1 MACAGPVDL
10 SRNKVAV
17 SGVLKAQGHGAKSF
31 KVPGKAAK
39 AIVDSGHVVDVAK
52 GDLAGM
58 HGVEYGR
65 IVLQNAQI
73 AIVQTGLRAAQ
84 SSDPGR
90 LRQVEQSVQ
99 TFSAS
104 LRRNPLTH
112 KRSISNQPYFFES
125 LPTPF
130 FLMIFKG
137 QK

>member
-1 MACAGPVDL
+1 MARAGPVDL

-17 SGVLKAQGHGAKSF
+17 SGVLKAQGHDAKSF

-84 SSDPGR
+84 KIGR
-90 LRQVEQSVQ
+90 
-99 TFSAS
+99 AS
-104 LRRNPLTH
+104 GREEVVGLASGADRL
-112 KRSISNQPYFFES
+112 
-125 LPTPF
+125 
-130 FLMIFKG
+130 
-137 QK
+137 